1 MQKNLPRGFSIL
13 KTDQIIDHFR
23 RVSHC
28 LHYLL
33 HTKDKTDKT
42 GPAFNKYFF
51 SKDCFQTL
59 HVAHKVGFYEGRSA
73 NVKAPAIE
81 WIWAVK
87 RNIWVGSKKF
97 PTCLENILLKT
108 FSRENISAWCPEP
121 RICCT
126 NSLTGPALH
135 RTNKCSLRALNCRFR
150 GTFCEFI
157 TRGTLCRVVQVAF
170 FCVWGRDRIGEAAA
184 GWKIMFARQLLDS
197 TDWGLVHTLDCC
209 PAFHCA
215 AACCSEAKYRNCD
228 PVFQCCKLQRVTSS
242 GRKKAAF
249 CSISS
254 LYSCPTLTVHVYATQ
269 PGSNTH
275 SCLNSK
281 TRLILNSSVQLAH
294 FLLTTVFILQNKRIL

>member
-1 MQKNLPRGFSIL
+1 M
-13 KTDQIIDHFR
+13 
-23 RVSHC
+23 
-28 LHYLL
+28 
-33 HTKDKTDKT
+33 
-42 GPAFNKYFF
+42 
-51 SKDCFQTL
+51 
-59 HVAHKVGFYEGRSA
+59 
-73 NVKAPAIE
+73 
-81 WIWAVK
+81 
-87 RNIWVGSKKF
+87 
-97 PTCLENILLKT
+97 
-108 FSRENISAWCPEP
+108 AWCPEP

-157 TRGTLCRVVQVAF
+157 TRGTLCRLVQVAF

-215 AACCSEAKYRNCD
+215 AACCSEAKYLNCD

-254 LYSCPTLTVHVYATQ
+254 LYSCPTPTVHVYATQ

-281 TRLILNSSVQLAH
+281 PVSFSTRLYNWHTIFWPLSSYYTTSVYCKASSASSSDGIWLSRPPNQRP
-294 FLLTTVFILQNKRIL
+294 LTDLSPLPQWTF